1 MGTSTNVSENPH
13 SLDEERIRALEE
25 TIAYMQRDHAKLQ
38 KQLEAV
44 MTEVAKN
51 KQRIESWPFVKVS
64 VK

>member
-1 MGTSTNVSENPH
+1 VSENLCSP
-13 SLDEERIRALEE
+13 DEERIRALEE

-44 MTEVAKN
+44 MTDVASN
-51 KQRIESWPFVKVS
+51 KKRIESWPFVKVS